1 MKLKTMIFALALI
14 VINSFVFGAG
24 PEVGD
29 EAPDFTLPYA
39 TADTIN
45 FDGVT
50 LSDYFGKQPVIL
62 AFYPADFSPGCTT
75 EMCNIRD
82 NFAAFNNLNAAVLGI
97 SNDNVFAHQAWIK
110 QEGFQFK
117 LLTDNHYKVAKM
129 YDSYNKKYGMHQR
142 TVYVIDQDGKITYKN
157 LKYKTGNAKDFSAL
171 KEAIAKLGESE
182 NEKM

>member
-1 MKLKTMIFALALI
+1 MKIKIAIFGLFLLI
-14 VINSFVFGAG
+14 VNSLAFGAG
-24 PEVGD
+24 PNVGD

-39 TADTIN
+39 TADTVN
-45 FDGVT
+45 YDGVT

-75 EMCNIRD
+75 ELCNIRD
-82 NFAAFNNLNAAVLGI
+82 NFAAFNDLNAAVLGI
-97 SNDNVFAHQAWIK
+97 SNDGPFAHQAWIK

-129 YDSYNKKYGMHQR
+129 YSSYNEKYGMHQR
-142 TVYVIDQDGKITYKN
+142 TVYVINQDGKITYKN
-157 LKYKTGNAKDFSAL
+157 LNYKAGNADDFNAL
-171 KEAIAKLGESE
+171 KEAVAKLGESE